1 MNHTRA
7 NALHVPLRDQHDK
20 NRTRSQRPQG
30 FACIRNLRMHVKPCG
45 RQIVARGLL
54 GGPSEFAVLFPA
66 VVLHDC
72 AEEGDGI
79 GAVSA
84 PRHSLVLASPGYE

>member
-1 MNHTRA
+1 MPATTPDDKKRPRNNH
-7 NALHVPLRDQHDK
+7 
-20 NRTRSQRPQG
+20 PQG
-30 FACIRNLRMHVKPCG
+30 FTCIPNDRMHVKPCG